1 MEYQG
6 KEIGWAIIAGLRRK
20 FPSQPLDFQ
29 DCEQVIEK
37 MKNPVNDGVIQ
48 KAFRQ
53 MLEFHRKEKK
63 AFCYRDSFIEITLE
77 WTVPTIINHVL
88 GIAASVIRA
97 KNPRMQLFSEY
108 QFGTMFSSW
117 MYLMVLCLRAFLEA
131 LNGGSYEKTFKARYR
146 ATRTRRGSYE
156 T

>member
-1 MEYQG
+1 VEHNVQ
-6 KEIGWAIIAGLRRK
+6 EIAWAIIAGLRRK
-20 FPSQPLDFQ
+20 FPGQPLDFL

-53 MLEFHRKEKK
+53 MLEFHKKEKK
-63 AFCYRDSFIEITLE
+63 EFCYGESFIDITLE
-77 WTVPTIINHVL
+77 WTIPTITKHL
-88 GIAASVIRA
+88 LAIAAQVIRA
-97 KNPRMQLFSEY
+97 KNPRMESFSEY

-131 LNGGSYEKTFKARYR
+131 LNGGSYEKTFKAQYR